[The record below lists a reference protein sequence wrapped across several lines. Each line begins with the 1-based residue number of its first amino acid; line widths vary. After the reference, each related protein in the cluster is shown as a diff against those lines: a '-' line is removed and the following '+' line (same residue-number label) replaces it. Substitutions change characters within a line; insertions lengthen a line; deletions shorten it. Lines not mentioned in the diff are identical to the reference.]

1 MLAYLGKHVES
12 SSDFV
17 FQKLYVQIIRR
28 FSANIYICGDRS
40 CHILQDFNQ
49 KIEGAILTEEFQFK
63 TASTCTTYEGWRAV
77 AKVMRPKQCQLTV
90 RLCKP
95 SAYLCAVQ
103 SISEL
108 VLGMSLTARLH
119 YSEQVQCF
127 QWDFSNVFCYFS
139 QEELIPAVAQ
149 HFAAQVWPLRPI

>member
-49 KIEGAILTEEFQFK
+49 KLKAPFSLK
-63 TASTCTTYEGWRAV
+63 SSSSR
-77 AKVMRPKQCQLTV
+77 RPLRVQLT
-90 RLCKP
+90 R
-95 SAYLCAVQ
+95 
-103 SISEL
+103 
-108 VLGMSLTARLH
+108 GG
-119 YSEQVQCF
+119 EQLQG
-127 QWDFSNVFCYFS
+127 N
-139 QEELIPAVAQ
+139 ET
-149 HFAAQVWPLRPI
+149 

>member
-1 MLAYLGKHVES
+1 MCKNSGRRKGSVTLLLRSGQLNLTTRLMLAYLGKHVES

-95 SAYLCAVQ
+95 SARLFVCCAKYFWV
-103 SISEL
+103 SAWN
-108 VLGMSLTARLH
+108 VANC
-119 YSEQVQCF
+119 QVTLF
-127 QWDFSNVFCYFS
+127 RASAM
-139 QEELIPAVAQ
+139 L
-149 HFAAQVWPLRPI
+149 PIGLQ